1 MYSTTFLSIPSGSR
15 RGHTIFGNTSTH
27 NSVNSPRHLD
37 SARTERHINNNKNA
51 SIQLSRLVLE
61 RVLLVSRGAVQEL
74 CPQVAFIWLTVDAR
88 QAAQSRS
95 CARRSRSSGARRTR
109 GRPRSPG
116 AVPAGRVHLAHGGR
130 EAVRAR
136 PGAVPA
142 GRVHLAHGGREA
154 VRARQRRPATGR
166 CRGPHAPVWRAA
178 APTARTPGS
187 PRRAAAS
194 SAVRVAIGGWWS

>member
-37 SARTERHINNNKNA
+37 SARTEQHINNNKNA

-74 CPQVAFIWLTVDAR
+74 CPQVAFIWLTADAR

-95 CARRSRSSGARRTR
+95 CARRSRSPGSRRTR
-109 GRPRSPG
+109 GSPC
-116 AVPAGRVHLAHGGR
+116 ASAPAGNGEMSWPARAGVAGCSSDSTYARLAAKGSSEQRGPSRHR
-130 EAVRAR
+130 WMVE
-136 PGAVPA
+136 
-142 GRVHLAHGGREA
+142 LATLPSYEGTC
-154 VRARQRRPATGR
+154 ARQGFGYTQGS
-166 CRGPHAPVWRAA
+166 RG
-178 APTARTPGS
+178 TAR
-187 PRRAAAS
+187 
-194 SAVRVAIGGWWS
+194 